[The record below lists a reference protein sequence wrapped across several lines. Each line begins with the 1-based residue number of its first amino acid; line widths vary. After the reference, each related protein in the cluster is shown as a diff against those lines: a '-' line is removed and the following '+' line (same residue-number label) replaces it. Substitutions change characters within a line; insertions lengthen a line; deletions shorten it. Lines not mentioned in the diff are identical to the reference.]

1 MSMNQTPGP
10 NQAEKAEVSLD
21 KTLTSLSNTIIY
33 VKLFKKKIPKGINKN
48 ILALEASCP
57 LS

>member
-33 VKLFKKKIPKGINKN
+33 VKLFKKKS
-48 ILALEASCP
+48 LRASIKTY
-57 LS
+57 